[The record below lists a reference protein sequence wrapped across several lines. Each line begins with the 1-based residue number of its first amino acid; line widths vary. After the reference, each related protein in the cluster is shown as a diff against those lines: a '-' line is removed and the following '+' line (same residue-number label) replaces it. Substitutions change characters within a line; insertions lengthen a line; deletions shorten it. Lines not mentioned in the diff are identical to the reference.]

1 MSKTT
6 YKEIAPYFGR
16 TPSDHE
22 YKAFANGIEGKLV
35 LSWQHPIPH
44 PDPDSDEAPEG
55 SNHLR
60 IEVITDSKPDWTAF
74 DLDNWEEELPKPENG
89 KLLIIDGRYKRG
101 SRFEV
106 FFCMDFGQEK
116 EWKKYPW
123 DSIQTVFEKEHFKQ
137 TYYKLIDEYNNEE

>member
-44 PDPDSDEAPEG
+44 PDPNSEEPAHG

-60 IEVITDSKPDWTAF
+60 LEVITDSKPDYKPYFNEVRKQIA
-74 DLDNWEEELPKPENG
+74 DLIQITQYDEDLGDLELIERITKVLDTLA
-89 KLLIIDGRYKRG
+89 KKID
-101 SRFEV
+101 
-106 FFCMDFGQEK
+106 
-116 EWKKYPW
+116 PA
-123 DSIQTVFEKEHFKQ
+123 
-137 TYYKLIDEYNNEE
+137 L